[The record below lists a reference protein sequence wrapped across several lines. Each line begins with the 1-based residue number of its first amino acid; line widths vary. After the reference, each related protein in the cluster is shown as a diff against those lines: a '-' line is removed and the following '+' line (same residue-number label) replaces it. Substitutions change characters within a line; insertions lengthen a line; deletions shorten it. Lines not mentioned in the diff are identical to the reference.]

1 MGLPGGYFV
10 FSNKGSVLW
19 GEKKNTIDFIYLDFP
34 LGRVSVPLTP
44 TLFKGQV

>member
-1 MGLPGGYFV
+1 MC
-10 FSNKGSVLW
+10 SAIKVLSC
-19 GEKKNTIDFIYLDFP
+19 GEKKKNTIDFIYLDFP